1 MRTIQDDFQEMDKL
15 SFRVAQLK
23 QEEALDKTLQNC
35 ECPAI
40 VARFLLGMRKHNR
53 KLSQEM
59 YKAPFY
65 SIPSVF
71 QSNTQKL
78 IDIQTVVLNA
88 DRSKLCRVLDDL
100 SLELLADDE
109 QVSRI
114 CENHGV
120 GPNFR
125 K

>member
-1 MRTIQDDFQEMDKL
+1 MDKL

-23 QEEALDKTLQNC
+23 QEEALDKTLQDC
-35 ECPAI
+35 ECPEI
-40 VARFLLGMRKHNR
+40 VVRFLLGMRKHNR

-71 QSNTQKL
+71 QINTQKL
-78 IDIQTVVLNA
+78 IDIQSVALNA

-109 QVSRI
+109 QVSRV
-114 CENHGV
+114 CENYGV
-120 GPNFR
+120 GPQFR